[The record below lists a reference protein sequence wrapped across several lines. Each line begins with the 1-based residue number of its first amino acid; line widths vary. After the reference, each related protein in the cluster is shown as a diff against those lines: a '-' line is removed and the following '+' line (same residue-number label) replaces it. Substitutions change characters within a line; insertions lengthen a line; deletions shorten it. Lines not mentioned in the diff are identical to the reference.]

1 MRKDLQMPIILAIT
15 DCQTDLHVISFT
27 GRDALNEAYRFDIWL
42 IGSDPLLDVRS
53 LLHREAFLRFGESR
67 SGVHGQICHAARI
80 HSGARMSL
88 YHLILMPGLGKL
100 AAHRHRRIYQD
111 LASTQLIAQLLEKH
125 GIGANAYRFEHMNGL
140 YPAKPL
146 HIQYDES
153 DLHLLQRLCEEDGI
167 HFRFEHRQNGHRL
180 VFSDDS
186 ASFPAQPI
194 PFRFKRQEQSGTS
207 TGTLLHMAEVLS
219 LPSVSRQPA
228 RGLKQAQPRSSK
240 HDENARTCA
249 ANHAFQPPGAR
260 GAVSR
265 EETLSRQ
272 RVMRE
277 LERLRCE
284 RREVSGHSNRPGLRS
299 GEVMQVL
306 DHPEPLLN
314 DQWLLT
320 EVVHAGR
327 QLQVLRGAAAHDAL
341 AILRILADEHR
352 SSPAAAQLSGNGY
365 CNRFKAIPWAMPFR
379 PSVRHPQPAATGDH
393 IATLQ
398 DNDTTA
404 EQPGYRPVRFD
415 WQAQHPADRPTPRW
429 PMALVACGEIHQLLP
444 GCRVLVRYLDNHP
457 ERPVICA
464 ALPPAE
470 YASQDSL
477 WRGHLPA
484 KPADCI
490 RLASGQ
496 HLRVTTDSELIVHG
510 QTAELHVDAQR
521 ILILGRV
528 DQQSLKSGWRLSI
541 KAFMPSF

>member
-42 IGSDPLLDVRS
+42 IGDPLLDVRS
-53 LLHREAFLRFGESR
+53 LLHREAFLRFGERR

-80 HSGARMSL
+80 HSGVRVSL
-88 YHLILMPGLGKL
+88 YHLILMPSLGKL
-100 AAHRHRRIYQD
+100 AAHRCRRIYQD
-111 LASTQLIAQLLEKH
+111 IAPPKLIAQLLETH

-140 YPAKPL
+140 YPARPL

-153 DLHLLQRLCEEDGI
+153 DLHLLQRLCEEEGI
-167 HFRFEHRQNGHRL
+167 HFRFEHRQSGHRL

-194 PFRFKRQEQSGTS
+194 PLRFKRQEQSGTS
-207 TGTLLHMAEVLS
+207 TGTLLHMAEVLT
-219 LPSVSRQPA
+219 LPGVSRQPA
-228 RGLKQAQPRSSK
+228 RDLKQTQPPSSK
-240 HDENARTCA
+240 HDENATTPA
-249 ANHAFQPPGAR
+249 ANHAFQPSGVR
-260 GAVSR
+260 GPISQ
-265 EETLSRQ
+265 EEALSRQ
-272 RVMRE
+272 RGMRE

-284 RREVSGHSNRPGLRS
+284 RRDVSGRSNRSGLRS
-299 GEVMQVL
+299 GEVIQVL

-320 EVVHAGR
+320 EVLHAGR

-341 AILRILADEHR
+341 AILRILTDEQR
-352 SSPAAAQLSGNGY
+352 TSPAAAQLSGNGY
-365 CNRFKAIPWAMPFR
+365 GNRFKAIPWAMPFR
-379 PSVRHPQPAATGDH
+379 PSARHPRPAATGDH

-398 DNDTTA
+398 DSDTYA

-415 WQAQHPADRPTPRW
+415 WQAQHPEDRTTQRW
-429 PMALVACGEIHQLLP
+429 PMALAACREIHQLLP
-444 GCRVLVRYLDNHP
+444 GSRVLVRYLDSHP

-470 YASQDSL
+470 HASQDSL
-477 WRGHLPA
+477 WHGDQSA

-510 QTAELHVDAQR
+510 QAAELHIDAQH
-521 ILILGRV
+521 IQILGRV

-541 KAFMPSF
+541 NAFMPSF